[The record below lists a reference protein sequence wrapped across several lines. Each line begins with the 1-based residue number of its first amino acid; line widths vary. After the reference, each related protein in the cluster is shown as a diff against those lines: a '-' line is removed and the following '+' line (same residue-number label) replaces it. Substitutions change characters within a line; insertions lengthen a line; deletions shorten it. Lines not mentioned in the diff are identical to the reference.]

1 MKKILLGALASLIAL
16 TAFSAERAKPWDHG
30 KLQVSENGRYLV
42 HEDGEPFFWLGETA
56 WLLTS
61 RLLREEVDFYLRD
74 RDKKGYNVIQVSIFH
89 SYPQYNVYG
98 ECATPFGYD
107 FKKIDRPGYYGYW
120 NHVDYVIDAAAKRG
134 MYVAIV
140 CTWGSETVKN
150 GHMNVEEAKKY
161 AEFLAKR
168 YADRPNIIWMIGGDV
183 NPEAN
188 MDVWHAM
195 AETIKK
201 YDKNHLMTYHP
212 VGRTSSANWFHD
224 AAWLDFHMFQSG
236 HRRYGQNGGQIEG
249 YPIEQ
254 DTEEDNWRYVE
265 KAYALTPAKPV
276 IDGEPSYEGIPHGLH
291 SGDEPYWTAP
301 EIRRYAYWS
310 VFAGSF
316 GHTYGDNAVMQFYVP
331 SIIGSFAPKLPW
343 YEAMQEPG
351 AAQMQHLKA
360 LMTRFPFTQGRPDQS
375 LILNEVGEK
384 YDRLVATRG
393 EDYALVYTYTHR
405 AISIDLDKIAGR
417 NKQVFWFIPE
427 TGEYKYVGRKR
438 GRQTFTPEGGY
449 GAGKDKVLVVFDAD
463 KKYVEISAEDQARIQ
478 AENNARSDAQLDKK
492 AAEWTASL
500 NLNNPEKEARVAAII
515 ATHQKAIRDWHNAH
529 VNDIPKGAIDP
540 ATGKPL
546 NDVYRQMIAISSI
559 PASVTQ
565 NLIDGLSAELTPEQV
580 EQVLDKH
587 TVGKVAFTLQGYK
600 DMFLDEFTPED
611 EKVVLANLKEA
622 RLKAMDYKNMNLI
635 NQVFEIYKT
644 KNEQYFTNSGRDWKT
659 YYKAWAERRK
669 AEKAAKEAANKKQ

>member
-1 MKKILLGALASLIAL
+1 MA
-16 TAFSAERAKPWDHG
+16 T
-30 KLQVSENGRYLV
+30 VSE
-42 HEDGEPFFWLGETA
+42 
-56 WLLTS
+56 
-61 RLLREEVDFYLRD
+61 
-74 RDKKGYNVIQVSIFH
+74 
-89 SYPQYNVYG
+89 
-98 ECATPFGYD
+98 
-107 FKKIDRPGYYGYW
+107 
-120 NHVDYVIDAAAKRG
+120 
-134 MYVAIV
+134 
-140 CTWGSETVKN
+140 
-150 GHMNVEEAKKY
+150 
-161 AEFLAKR
+161 R
-168 YADRPNIIWMIGGDV
+168 YADRPNIIWLIGGDV

-195 AETIKK
+195 AETIKQ

-224 AAWLDFHMFQSG
+224 ASWLDFHMFQSG

-316 GHTYGDNAVMQFYVP
+316 GHTYGDNAVMQFYIP

-393 EDYALVYTYTHR
+393 EDYAMVYTYTNR
-405 AISIDLDKIAGR
+405 AIAIDLDKIAGR

-427 TGEYKYVGRKR
+427 TGEFKYVGRKR

-478 AENNARSDAQLDKK
+478 AENNARSDAQVEKK
-492 AAEWTASL
+492 AAEWAASL
-500 NLNNPEKEARVAAII
+500 QLNDAEKEARVAAII
-515 ATHQKAIRDWHNAH
+515 AVHQKAIRDWHNAH

-540 ATGKPL
+540 LTGKEL
-546 NDVYRQMIAISSI
+546 SDLQRQMIAVSGI

-565 NLIDGLSAELTPEQV
+565 NLVDGLSAELTPEQV

-587 TVGKVAFTLQGYK
+587 TVGKVAFTLKGYK

-611 EKVVLANLKEA
+611 EAVVLANLKEA
-622 RLKAMDYKNMNLI
+622 RLRSMNYKNMNMI

-644 KNEQYFTNSGRDWKT
+644 KNEQYFTNSGRDWRT

-669 AEKAAKEAANKKQ
+669 AEKAAKEAANKK